1 MAFEPVEANQPMIPI
16 AYNRRVAI
24 QRRGDNAT
32 NDGGYGQAGAY
43 AAHLADVP
51 AKVEQFTGTKA
62 QIYDDNR
69 YATNG
74 QAMFPPNLDIKVDD
88 RIIDGTRTY
97 EITRAN
103 VVYASINIPQFIH
116 AEWRE
121 VQQ

>member
-1 MAFEPVEANQPMIPI
+1 MAAQPLEAYHPVIPL

-24 QRRGDNAT
+24 QRRGNNVA

-51 AKVEQFTGTKA
+51 AKIEQFSGTKA
-62 QIYDDNR
+62 QMYDGNR
-69 YATNG
+69 FATNG
-74 QAMFPPNLDIKVDD
+74 QAMFPPNLDIQVDD

-116 AEWRE
+116 SEWRE